1 MWLRVPFLTVGALTV
16 DAHSDDWEA
25 KGKDIHR
32 KQGIQQSHGGHKDVL
47 AAKVKGQGTV
57 DMLATADDT
66 EYGVFAQGDLF
77 VEDHFAVMADVH
89 ADGCA
94 SGDATFRVVMS
105 QITLQARVEGPFS
118 EEYHF
123 GKEFRLHRANPS
135 LAMGIQVRT
144 AGRLGHGLAICF
156 IHAR

>member
-1 MWLRVPFLTVGALTV
+1 MGALTV

-94 SGDATFRVVMS
+94 SG
-105 QITLQARVEGPFS
+105 
-118 EEYHF
+118 
-123 GKEFRLHRANPS
+123 
-135 LAMGIQVRT
+135 
-144 AGRLGHGLAICF
+144 AGHGTRLGQPCSAERRL
-156 IHAR
+156 